1 MQKTIAF
8 PLYRDAQKK
17 LNIMEQFRE
26 QIAEDIKLIQKDWID
41 LDHNIRKNEYAFNYW
56 VLSRLY
62 DVDEQLIPDMITEY
76 NDKSIDCYVHYEDSK
91 ELFIIQ
97 NKYYG
102 ETVVTARNAVNDFL
116 LAPLICLYENNYKKS
131 KELQKIF
138 NSIKG
143 DPEYKIHLHF
153 NVTNTK
159 RGLDS
164 QQSIKNINNNP
175 PIKINAFIHAEIH
188 YLDNICD
195 LYYGL
200 SFKDNKSFNFTIKT
214 KVRGTTL
221 RILPE
226 QYELHEMSQ
235 AYYILT
241 PVSQLYSMY
250 KKSIDIKYPLFEENI
265 REYLGKNTINKEI
278 INTLKSKTDRS
289 NFFYYNN
296 GITIICSKVGTP
308 SGNSLELFQPQV
320 VNGCQTINSIFE
332 VLDDYTI
339 EEIEEEFR
347 QTFVMVKVLLF
358 DEKTKILKSDKFYKD
373 IVKYN
378 NKQNSINEN
387 AFGARKE
394 VFENLQ
400 SEFRER
406 GFLLLVKPSDKNIFH
421 KSISDESDLNLLF
434 KKANS
439 YGNPIGI
446 KFNKLTDLFIPL
458 EKLLQVYIA
467 FMKDGYY
474 AFTKKDALLKQTSE
488 IYRDYS
494 LKISETLTY
503 NSLIHLY
510 LIYLKADKSRYASNS
525 IDKKNYIPYYLIG
538 FFGKFFKDKKKADQI
553 LNNLF
558 KENNLIF
565 EKLFEYLQKLT
576 TRYKKVFIETSG
588 TEYNIMIKRPIDY
601 KILDKE
607 IETINDIAMDGDLKK
622 YFESLN

>member
-1 MQKTIAF
+1 METIFAL
-8 PLYRDAQKK
+8 PLHKGTKK
-17 LNIMEQFRE
+17 RINLMEQFRE

-62 DVDEQLIPDMITEY
+62 DMDEQLIPGLITEY

-97 NKYYG
+97 NKYYD
-102 ETVVTARNAVNDFL
+102 EMTPIPRNAVNDFL
-116 LAPLICLYENNYKKS
+116 LAPLICLNENNYKKS

-138 NSIKG
+138 NFIKV

-164 QQSIKNINNNP
+164 QQSIKAINNNP

-188 YLDNICD
+188 YLDNIRD

-200 SFKDNKSFNFTIKT
+200 SFKDNKSFSFTLKT

-226 QYELHEMSQ
+226 QYELSEMSQ

-250 KKSIDIKYPLFEENI
+250 KKSIETKYPLFEENI
-265 REYLGKNTINKEI
+265 REYLGKNVINKEI

-308 SGNSLELFQPQV
+308 SGSSLELFQPQV

-332 VLDDYTI
+332 VLDDYTLQ
-339 EEIEEEFR
+339 EVEEEFK

-358 DEKTKILKSDKFYKD
+358 DEKTKSIKTDKFYKD

-387 AFGARKE
+387 AFGARKQI
-394 VFENLQ
+394 FDNLQ

-406 GFLLLVKPSDKNIFH
+406 GFLLLVKPSDKNILH
-421 KSISDESDLNLLF
+421 KSICSESDLNILL

-439 YGNPIGI
+439 FANPIGI
-446 KFNKLTDLFIPL
+446 KFNKLTDLFIPI
-458 EKLLQVYIA
+458 EKLLQVYIS

-494 LKISETLTY
+494 LKISEILTY
-503 NSLIHLY
+503 NSLIRLY
-510 LIYLKADKSRYASNS
+510 LIYLKSDKNRFSSNGS
-525 IDKKNYIPYYLIG
+525 DKKNFIPYYLIG
-538 FFGKFFKDKKKADQI
+538 FFGRFIKNKENTDHILSDLFKDDNRI
-553 LNNLF
+553 FENLF
-558 KENNLIF
+558 Q
-565 EKLFEYLQKLT
+565 YLQKLT
-576 TRYKKVFIETSG
+576 TRYKKVFIETTG
-588 TEYNIMIKRPIDY
+588 TEYNIMIKRAIDY
-601 KILDKE
+601 KILEKE
-607 IETINDIAMDGDLKK
+607 IDTINDIAMDSDLKK
-622 YFESLN
+622 YFESIN